1 MSELGRLGPYHLI
14 RVLGEGGQGKV
25 YLAVAPQGSRVA
37 VKVLHPGTVLDEQ
50 SRRRFMRE
58 ADLAQRVA
66 PFCTARVLDA
76 GVLDGRAY
84 LVSEYV
90 PGVSLETLVNTEGPR
105 SGSSLDRLAVT
116 TLTALAA
123 IHRAGIV
130 HRDFKPSN
138 VLLGPEGP
146 VVIDFGIARMAEQST
161 TGSGLVGTPAY
172 MAPEQLNG
180 VPASAASDV
189 FAWAATMVFAATG
202 GRAFRGD
209 TPAAVMHAIFNKQPD
224 LSGVPQEFAG
234 LLDAC
239 LAKQPEHRPTAA
251 DVLRH
256 LTGESADSG
265 RSNMAPAMPP
275 RNQHLDRPRPFIVA
289 SFTQFAV
296 GIATLITLNAS
307 TGPKA
312 PGLWET
318 PIFWAL
324 TALLVVVTA
333 VTVGLRITQPR
344 TPSSAERTL
353 DHLPGEPHGH

>member
-1 MSELGRLGPYHLI
+1 MSEPEWLGRYRLI

-25 YLAVAPQGSRVA
+25 YLAEAPQGARVA
-37 VKVLHPGTVLDEQ
+37 VKVLHPGMVLDEQ
-50 SRRRFMRE
+50 SRRRFLRE
-58 ADLAQRVA
+58 AELAQRVA

-84 LVSEYV
+84 IVSEYV
-90 PGVSLETLVNTEGPR
+90 SGVSLETLVGTEGPR

-116 TLTALAA
+116 TLTALSA

-130 HRDFKPSN
+130 HRDFKPGN

-161 TGSGLVGTPAY
+161 TRSGLIGTPAY

-189 FAWAATMVFAATG
+189 FAWAATMVLAATG
-202 GRAFRGD
+202 RRAFRGD
-209 TPAAVMHAIFNKQPD
+209 TPAAVMHAIFSERPD
-224 LSGVPQEFAG
+224 LSGVPRELAG
-234 LLDAC
+234 VLDAC

-256 LTGESADSG
+256 LTGESAGLG
-265 RSNMAPAMPP
+265 RSGVVPATPP
-275 RNQHLDRPRPFIVA
+275 RDQRLDRPRPFIAA
-289 SFTQFAV
+289 SFTQFVV
-296 GIATLITLNAS
+296 GVATLITLLAS
-307 TGPKA
+307 TGPDESGA
-312 PGLWET
+312 QGT
-318 PIFWAL
+318 PVFWPF

-333 VTVGLRITQPR
+333 VTVGLRFTRPR
-344 TPSSAERTL
+344 RPSSGDERRGNL
-353 DHLPGEPHGH
+353 RSH